1 MERPTVPAGR
11 TSHRPATPAAPSSAY
26 PLAIRLRPWV
36 PWMSTVARLG
46 LAVVWAWA
54 ARAKIL
60 EPDGAVI
67 SVRAYRLLPEVLAH
81 PVAWGLPFLELA
93 VAVLLAAGV
102 ATRLA
107 AATSTGM
114 LLVFIAGIASAW
126 ARGLQ
131 IDCGCFST
139 GGPAAVGAAQYLGE
153 LLRDTGLALVSIALV
168 WRPWSRLALGGETEP
183 GATSLPPPQP

>member
-1 MERPTVPAGR
+1 MDRPTAPAGR
-11 TSHRPATPAAPSSAY
+11 NPRRPVAPAAPPSAHR
-26 PLAIRLRPWV
+26 LAERLRPWV
-36 PWMSTVARLG
+36 PWISTVARLG

-67 SVRAYRLLPEVLAH
+67 SVRAYRLLPEVLVH

-93 VAVLLAAGV
+93 VALLLAAGV

-107 AATSTGM
+107 AATSTGL

-139 GGPAAVGAAQYLGE
+139 GGVATHVSAAQYLGE
-153 LLRDTGLALVSIALV
+153 LLRDAGLAAVSIALV
-168 WRPWSRLALGGETEP
+168 WRPWSRLALGSE
-183 GATSLPPPQP
+183 ADRRAIPPPQP

>member
-1 MERPTVPAGR
+1 
-11 TSHRPATPAAPSSAY
+11 
-26 PLAIRLRPWV
+26 V
-36 PWMSTVARLG
+36 PWISTVARLG

-67 SVRAYRLLPEVLAH
+67 SVRAYRLLPEALVH

-107 AATSTGM
+107 AATSTGL

-139 GGPAAVGAAQYLGE
+139 GGVATHVSAAQYLGE
-153 LLRDTGLALVSIALV
+153 LLRDAGLAAVSIALV
-168 WRPWSRLALGGETEP
+168 WRPWSRLALGGE
-183 GATSLPPPQP
+183 ADRRAIPPPQP